1 MQEIELKLDFS
12 DTAIAF
18 EDKSDSELKKMAA
31 LFGLMNKSWL
41 VNIGAHL
48 GLAAVKYNLP
58 FAKTIVKKTI
68 YPQFVGGR
76 TLLEC
81 QKSIDRLKAYNIL
94 TVLDYGAEGK
104 EIESDFNNT
113 MNEIVRAVE
122 FAGPNTTVPVV
133 STKITGLTKNKVLE
147 KISAGKPLNSEEEYE
162 YDSLLKRLDVIC
174 NKAKKR
180 SVSLFIDAEES
191 WTQKAIDDLVEKMM
205 ERYNT
210 VEPIIY
216 TTAQLYRHDRLQYLK
231 DIHQRARKKG
241 YLLGIKL
248 VRGAYMDKENKR
260 AKKQNYPSPI
270 HKTKAAVDRDYDEA
284 VRYCVDNYEEIA
296 SCNASH
302 NANSNLL
309 QAQLIHKK
317 GIQKDHQHL
326 NFCQLYGMSDN
337 LTFNLAK
344 AGYNVAKYVPYGPI
358 KDVIPYLIRRSQ
370 ENTSVTGDM
379 SREYKMIIDEMK
391 RRGIA

>member
-1 MQEIELKLDFS
+1 MQEIELNLDFS
-12 DTAIAF
+12 NTAIAF
-18 EDKSDSELKKMAA
+18 EDKSNEELKKMAT
-31 LFGLMNKSWL
+31 LFGLMNKEWL
-41 VNIGAHL
+41 VNIGAKL
-48 GLAAVKYNLP
+48 GLPAVKYNLP
-58 FAKTIVKKTI
+58 FAQSIVKKTI

-81 QKSIDRLKAYNIL
+81 QNAIDRLKAYNIL

-104 EIESDFNNT
+104 EVESDFNNT
-113 MNEIVRAVE
+113 MNEIVRAIE
-122 FAGPNTTVPVV
+122 FAGPNTSVPVV
-133 STKITGLTKNKVLE
+133 STKITGLTKNIILE
-147 KISAGKPLNSEEEYE
+147 KLSAGKTLNSEEEYE

-174 NKAKKR
+174 NKAKER

-205 ERYNT
+205 ERYN
-210 VEPIIY
+210 VSEPIIY

-231 DIHQRARKKG
+231 DIHQRSSKKG
-241 YLLGIKL
+241 YLLGVKL
-248 VRGAYMDKENKR
+248 VRGAYLEKENKR
-260 AKKQNYPSPI
+260 ARKNNYPSPI
-270 HKTKAAVDRDYDEA
+270 HKSKTATDHDYNEA
-284 VRYCVDNYEEIA
+284 VRYCVKHFEEIA

-302 NANSNLL
+302 NGLSNQL
-309 QAQLIHKK
+309 QAELIHKM
-317 GIQKDHQHL
+317 GIQKNHKHL
-326 NFCQLYGMSDN
+326 NFCQLYGMSDH

-379 SREYKMIIDEMK
+379 SREYKMILDEME
-391 RRGIA
+391 RRRMS

>member
-1 MQEIELKLDFS
+1 MQEIELNLDFS
-12 DTAIAF
+12 NTAIAF
-18 EDKSDSELKKMAA
+18 EDKSNEELKKMAT
-31 LFGLMNKSWL
+31 LFGLMNKEWL
-41 VNIGAHL
+41 VNIGAKL
-48 GLAAVKYNLP
+48 GLPAVKYNLP
-58 FAKTIVKKTI
+58 FSQSIVKKTI

-81 QKSIDRLKAYNIL
+81 QNAIDRLKAYNIL

-104 EIESDFNNT
+104 EVESDFNNT
-113 MNEIVRAVE
+113 MNEIVRAIE
-122 FAGPNTTVPVV
+122 FAGPNTSVPVV
-133 STKITGLTKNKVLE
+133 STKITGLTKNIILE
-147 KISAGKPLNSEEEYE
+147 KLSAGKTLNSEEEYE

-174 NKAKKR
+174 NKAKER

-205 ERYNT
+205 ERYN
-210 VEPIIY
+210 VSEPIIY

-231 DIHQRARKKG
+231 DIHQRSSKKG
-241 YLLGIKL
+241 YILGVKL
-248 VRGAYMDKENKR
+248 VRGAYLEKENKR
-260 AKKQNYPSPI
+260 ARKNNYPSPI
-270 HKTKAAVDRDYDEA
+270 HKSKTATDHDYNEA
-284 VRYCVDNYEEIA
+284 VRYCVKHFEEIA

-302 NANSNLL
+302 NGLSNQL
-309 QAQLIHKK
+309 QAELIHKM
-317 GIQKDHQHL
+317 GIQKNHKHL
-326 NFCQLYGMSDN
+326 NFCQLYGMSDH

-379 SREYKMIIDEMK
+379 SREYKMILDEME
-391 RRGIA
+391 RRRMS